1 MRLFSVRLL
10 AFCSLVLAFGPGT
23 AGAADIEVILDQA
36 RLIKLPDRVSTL
48 VVGNPVVADAA
59 VQAGGWMIITGKG
72 YGLTNIIALDRA
84 GAVLMEKTVEVQGP
98 RDVVV
103 VYRGIE
109 RATYSCTPECERGS
123 RSATA
128 RLPSQVPPVRSPRA
142 TRLRRIGG
150 GPLNV
155 SASPRT
161 WAWRRTCMVS
171 GALTR
176 NSPLSAIATII
187 RQHLLLLLNR
197 LQSETAKIGCE
208 CDAPV

>member
-103 VYRGIE
+103 VHRGIE
-109 RATYSCTPECERGS
+109 RATYSCTPECEPRLTLGDSPAAFTSAAGQIAARNGLAAGS
-123 RSATA
+123 AAA
-128 RLPSQVPPVRSPRA
+128 R
-142 TRLRRIGG
+142 
-150 GPLNV
+150 
-155 SASPRT
+155 
-161 WAWRRTCMVS
+161 
-171 GALTR
+171 
-176 NSPLSAIATII
+176 
-187 RQHLLLLLNR
+187 
-197 LQSETAKIGCE
+197 
-208 CDAPV
+208 